1 MTKSTLLKVYTWV
14 AKLPFF
20 CDNRYMSER
29 DLNYNNF
36 VRNLLESNIAKK
48 YIKSRSLSS
57 KLIKDELLGYCS
69 PHSRYSFP
77 LLKGRLIVPIRDV
90 DGNTIALAGRQIPE
104 VEETTIQSFWDN
116 YGFEPAKCEDKINK
130 WKRGKWINEPYQK
143 TRNLFFL
150 DKAKS
155 EALRRNYLIL
165 VEGYFDVYSFYDNG
179 YQNTC
184 ALCGTSISEYQIAL
198 AARYCDNIV
207 LVMDSDDAGMIASE
221 KIISKVKESSMNV
234 KRILLPSGMDPDDFA
249 KEYDISFLDES
260 IKNLLGSKQQDLT
273 VRI

>member
-116 YGFEPAKCEDKINK
+116 YGFEPAKCEDRINK

>member
-1 MTKSTLLKVYTWV
+1 
-14 AKLPFF
+14 
-20 CDNRYMSER
+20 MSER